1 MGVAAYHVI
10 HSQISNLSIVKE
22 QPSTGFCPEHA
33 DVGTAFVEFSESTAD
48 LCSDHV
54 MVVMVTA

>member
-1 MGVAAYHVI
+1 MGVVANHVI
-10 HSQISNLSIVKE
+10 HSQISDLSLVKK
-22 QPSTGFCPEHA
+22 QASTGFCPEHA

-48 LCSDHV
+48 LCSNHV